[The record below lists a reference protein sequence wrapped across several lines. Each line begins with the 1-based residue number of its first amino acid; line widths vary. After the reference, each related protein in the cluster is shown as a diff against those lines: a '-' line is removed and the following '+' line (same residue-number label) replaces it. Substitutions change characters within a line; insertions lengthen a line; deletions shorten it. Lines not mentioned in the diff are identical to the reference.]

1 MNKNNT
7 IPKIMKKHH
16 YQLEGLLNRIKKSSN
31 EYEVFPKV
39 FNKFKW
45 ELRKHFVTEEKAI
58 FTFIYKEDREIH
70 EMKDE
75 LLKEHRIILKELD
88 KIEEGF
94 NNSEKFNLTDFQN
107 LLIRHRTFEDVTFY
121 PKLDEELDEAKKK
134 EIIERINTPV

>member
-1 MNKNNT
+1 MSKKNT

-16 YQLEGLLNRIKKSSN
+16 YKLEGLLNRIKKSSN
-31 EYEVFPKV
+31 EYEVIPKV

-58 FTFIYKEDREIH
+58 FTLIYKEDQEIH

-88 KIEEGF
+88 KIEEDF
-94 NNSEKFNLTDFQN
+94 NNSEKVNLTDFRN
-107 LLIRHRTFEDVTFY
+107 LLIKHRNFEDDTFY
-121 PKLDEELDEAKKK
+121 PKLDEELDEVKKK